1 VQKVIVVVLGLLVGF
16 GAFAKS
22 PHSDYNVVY
31 DLAND
36 WMIYDRDVESY
47 VPYSRVGDSD
57 LQMFSLE
64 VDLLNFP
71 HAFLLIKTPE
81 SPTSIFIDNA
91 LKAVTKKSDWL
102 VYDIQKLKKEYR
114 SGKAVFSFLTVEDP
128 SEFIV
133 FVGFPNQGKTEV
145 TEKGQA
151 KEVVR
156 LLPRGFSRNNSGI
169 AIAFIIGLIITSF
182 VSNNYFRVYAK
193 YYSIQEVF
201 STKVKEDLFMIGK
214 PLDRPSLLFVI
225 LNSIVIGFVILLLQ
239 TKDYRLLE
247 NSLVY
252 QSGNGPGLFVV
263 NFFRVSLVVF
273 ISYIIKFFYISI
285 IGKLFNI
292 GNATDSHYFKAIQ
305 STLFFYS
312 LVFLVLL
319 GMHNFYIPLP
329 QTIDSYILIGLTIFY
344 TVRSVLIYFTINR
357 DTNIKFLYLFS
368 YLCISEVLP
377 LIVGARFLF

>member
-1 VQKVIVVVLGLLVGF
+1 
-16 GAFAKS
+16 
-22 PHSDYNVVY
+22 
-31 DLAND
+31 
-36 WMIYDRDVESY
+36 
-47 VPYSRVGDSD
+47 
-57 LQMFSLE
+57 
-64 VDLLNFP
+64 
-71 HAFLLIKTPE
+71 
-81 SPTSIFIDNA
+81 
-91 LKAVTKKSDWL
+91 
-102 VYDIQKLKKEYR
+102 
-114 SGKAVFSFLTVEDP
+114 LTVEDP

-156 LLPRGFSRNNSGI
+156 LLPRGFSQNNSGI